1 MLGPPPGAGD
11 SARARRLWL
20 AAEDRAALLDRKGEA
35 ELLRQALSA
44 DPTFLPAIHGYI
56 SATQFRPDLRAEYA
70 RDAAAREG
78 PFFRCVALVAAAPPG
93 YSAAAAPGLLALE
106 QNHEATGCSALFLAT
121 IAVDLRPERVWHER
135 ALDYLERANAAAPA
149 LYEPWLRRAIRL
161 RSLGRSEESRAVI
174 EEGITRSQHPFHRQ
188 ILYAHLANDFAIAGD
203 TVRAAELRRTL
214 AAAVDRDGRPGL
226 RAESPALDATPSL
239 ERLAERLRI
248 AATAGSPWDEW
259 SARRN
264 YGSWLSDAGRPA
276 EALVHL
282 DRAVRIADSVATP
295 MMRQEAY
302 RFRGRVY
309 AKLGRHSEAERDL
322 RRAIA
327 VGSSVGDRYFL
338 AEAWHN
344 LAHVYEG
351 LGRMAEASR
360 AVDRFI
366 ELTRPLRHA
375 QPRMMSLHDG
385 GLIRW
390 KAGWPAAANAA
401 FAEMVQVVDEQ
412 ERGHHWA
419 GEYFERIG
427 DLPRALLYYRKGA
440 ALDLEERSL
449 NLAGLARVYQD
460 LGLTDSAEVA
470 ARAHDSVMSNQLD
483 VPMLPPI
490 LAAAGRSDEAVSIAR
505 TWARKQAGQG
515 NVHGAALAT
524 NALAE
529 LLLRNGDARSALREA
544 AAAES
549 LAQRINLTDELIR
562 ARRLQGQ
569 SRIGMNDRAGG
580 LRLLNQA
587 AVMAAAHP
595 TAEAVLRSQ
604 LALADALVEASLP
617 DQALTAYDRAARVV
631 EDMTVRLDRDFDR
644 ARFRHGQLA
653 AFDGAVGI
661 LLRRPATPRHLAELA
676 GWSQRRKAASLALA
690 AGGRA
695 GSAGGARTL
704 GLEELRRRLPPGA
717 ALIDYQTLDSMSAAL
732 VVTAIGARLIV
743 LPSHSDSLRALV
755 DRLRRPLAR
764 SYAGR
769 IDLARAP
776 FDLAIAHALHRAVL
790 APLAPGLG
798 GIDRLYVV
806 PDGPLHLVPF
816 DALVESPVDPAN
828 PATYAAARY
837 AVDRFQI
844 EILPTAQFLPSGD
857 AATGAIGAA
866 GPNRVLAINRDAPGG
881 AAEVAAI
888 RAAWPAG
895 QVTVLEEL
903 DASETA
909 VRRAAGRY
917 TILHFATHAEADDR
931 EPLASHLRLGADSVA
946 DGFFHLE
953 EIAEDRRSTRLA
965 VLSACETLSGR
976 LYQGEGLMGLARA
989 FLAGGAQAVVAT
1001 QWPIGPASADLMGEF
1016 HRALAGGN
1024 QPGAAL
1030 RSAKLALRRQ
1040 PATSHPFYWAGVI
1053 LIRGART
1060 D

>member
-11 SARARRLWL
+11 SALARRLWL
-20 AAEDRAALLDRKGEA
+20 AAEDRAALLDREGQA
-35 ELLRQALSA
+35 ELLRQALAA
-44 DPTFLPAIHGYI
+44 DPAFLPAVYGYI
-56 SATQFRPDLRAEYA
+56 SVTQFRPDLRAEYA
-70 RDAAAREG
+70 REAALREG
-78 PFFRCVALVAAAPPG
+78 PVSRCVALVAAAPPG
-93 YSAAAAPGLLALE
+93 YPAAAAPGLLALE
-106 QNHEATGCSALFLAT
+106 ESHQATACSALFLSS
-121 IAVDLRPERVWHER
+121 IAVELTPQRIWHER
-135 ALDYLERANAAAPA
+135 VLEYLERATTAAPA
-149 LYEPWLRRAIRL
+149 LHDPWLRRAIRL
-161 RSLGRSEESRAVI
+161 RSLGRVEESRAVV
-174 EEGITRSQHPFHRQ
+174 EEGITRSQHPLHRL
-188 ILYAHLANDFAIAGD
+188 ILYSYLANALATAGD
-203 TVRAAELRRTL
+203 TVKGGELRRAL
-214 AAAVDRDGRPGL
+214 AAAVERDGRPGL
-226 RAESPALDATPSL
+226 RAEAPAIDAAASL
-239 ERLAERLRI
+239 ERVQERLRI
-248 AATAGSPWDEW
+248 TAAAGSSWDEW
-259 SARRN
+259 GARRAV
-264 YGSWLSDAGRPA
+264 GSGLSDAGRPA
-276 EALVHL
+276 EALLHL
-282 DRAVRIADSVATP
+282 DRAVRIADSLGIP
-295 MMRQEAY
+295 MMQQESY

-309 AKLGRHSEAERDL
+309 EKLGRHSEAERDL
-322 RRAIA
+322 LRAIA
-327 VGSSVGDRYFL
+327 VGTSVGDRYFL
-338 AEAWHN
+338 AEAYHN

-351 LGRMAEASR
+351 LGRMAEAAR
-360 AVDRFI
+360 AADRFI
-366 ELTRPLRHA
+366 ELTRPLKHA
-375 QPRMMSLHDG
+375 QPRMMSLHDAA
-385 GLIRW
+385 LIRW

-401 FAEMVQVVDEQ
+401 FAEMVQVVDQQ

-419 GEYFERIG
+419 GAYFERIG
-427 DLPRALLYYRKGA
+427 DLPRALHYYRKGA
-440 ALDLEERSL
+440 ALDQEERSL
-449 NLAGLARVYQD
+449 NLAGLVRVYQD

-470 ARAHDSVMSNQLD
+470 ARAHDSIMSNQLD

-490 LAAAGRSDEAVSIAR
+490 LAAAGRRGEAVTIAR
-505 TWARKQAGQG
+505 AWARKQTGQG

-529 LLLRNGDARSALREA
+529 LLLRNGDTRAALREA

-569 SRIGMNDRAGG
+569 SRLGMNDGAAG

-595 TAEAVLRSQ
+595 TAEAVLLSQ
-604 LALADALVEASLP
+604 LALGDALAQASLP
-617 DQALTAYDRAARVV
+617 DPALTAYDRAARVV
-631 EDMTVRLDRDFDR
+631 EGMTVRLERDFDR

-661 LLRRPATPRHLAELA
+661 LLREPATPRSLAELA
-676 GWSQRRKAASLALA
+676 AWSQRRKAASLALA
-690 AGGRA
+690 AGGQA
-695 GSAGGARTL
+695 GSAGGVRTL
-704 GLEELRRRLPPGA
+704 GLEELRQRLAPGA
-717 ALIDYQTLDSMSAAL
+717 ALVDYQTLDSTSAAL
-732 VVTAIGARLIV
+732 VVTSQGARVIV
-743 LPSHSDSLRALV
+743 LPIRPDSLRSLA
-755 DRLRRPLAR
+755 DRLRRPLVR

-776 FDLAIAHALHRAVL
+776 FDLAIAHTLHRAVL
-790 APLAPGLG
+790 APLAPVLG
-798 GIDRLYVV
+798 GINRLYVV

-828 PATYAAARY
+828 PATYATARY
-837 AVDRFQI
+837 VVDRFQI
-844 EILPTAQFLPSGD
+844 EILPTAQFLSSRDRGPPV
-857 AATGAIGAA
+857 IGAA
-866 GPNRVLAINRDAPGG
+866 GPNRVLAVNRDAPGG

-895 QVTVLEEL
+895 LVTVLEGV

-909 VRRAAGRY
+909 VRKATGKY

-931 EPLASHLRLGADSVA
+931 EPLASHLRLGADSLA

-953 EIAEDRRSTRLA
+953 EIAQDRRPTRLA

-1040 PATSHPFYWAGVI
+1040 PATAHPFYWAGVI
-1053 LIRGART
+1053 LIRGARL

>member
-1 MLGPPPGAGD
+1 MLGPPSGAGD
-11 SARARRLWL
+11 SVLARRLWL
-20 AAEDRAALLDRKGEA
+20 AAEDRAALLDREGQA
-35 ELLRQALSA
+35 ELLRQALAA
-44 DPTFLPAIHGYI
+44 DPAFLPAVYGYI
-56 SATQFRPDLRAEYA
+56 SVTQFRPDLRAEYA
-70 RDAAAREG
+70 HEAALGEG
-78 PFFRCVALVAAAPPG
+78 PFARCVALVASAPPG
-93 YSAAAAPGLLALE
+93 YPAAAAPGLLALE
-106 QNHEATGCSALFLAT
+106 QSHQATACSALFLSS
-121 IAVDLRPERVWHER
+121 IAVELTPQRIWHER
-135 ALDYLERANAAAPA
+135 VLEYLERATAAAPA
-149 LYEPWLRRAIRL
+149 LHEPWLRRAIRL
-161 RSLGRSEESRAVI
+161 RSLGRVDESRAVV
-174 EEGITRSQHPFHRQ
+174 EEGITRSQHPLHRI
-188 ILYAHLANDFAIAGD
+188 ILYSYLANALATAGD
-203 TVRAAELRRTL
+203 TVKAGELRRAL
-214 AAAVDRDGRPGL
+214 AAAVERDGRPGL
-226 RAESPALDATPSL
+226 RAEAPAIDAAASL
-239 ERLAERLRI
+239 ERVQERLRI
-248 AATAGSPWDEW
+248 ASAAGSPWEEW
-259 SARRN
+259 SARRAV
-264 YGSWLSDAGRPA
+264 GSGLSDAGRPA
-276 EALVHL
+276 EALLHL
-282 DRAVRIADSVATP
+282 DRAVRIADSLGTP
-295 MMRQEAY
+295 MMQQESY

-309 AKLGRHSEAERDL
+309 EKLGRHTEAEGDL

-327 VGSSVGDRYFL
+327 VGTRVGDRYFL
-338 AEAWHN
+338 AEAYHN

-351 LGRMAEASR
+351 QGRMAEASR
-360 AVDRFI
+360 TVDRFI
-366 ELTRPLRHA
+366 ELTRPLQHA

-401 FAEMVQVVDEQ
+401 FAEMVRVVDEQ

-427 DLPRALLYYRKGA
+427 DLPRALHYYRKGA
-440 ALDLEERSL
+440 VLDPEERSL

-460 LGLTDSAEVA
+460 LGLADSAEVA

-490 LAAAGRSDEAVSIAR
+490 LAAAGRSDEAVTIAR
-505 TWARKQAGQG
+505 AWARKQAGQG

-529 LLLRNGDARSALREA
+529 LLLRYGDARTALREA
-544 AAAES
+544 AVAES
-549 LAQRINLTDELIR
+549 LAQRINLTDQLIR
-562 ARRLQGQ
+562 AHRLQGQ
-569 SRIGMNDRAGG
+569 SRLGMHDRAGG

-595 TAEAVLRSQ
+595 TAEAVLLSQ
-604 LALADALVEASLP
+604 LALGDALAEASLP

-631 EDMTVRLDRDFDR
+631 EGMTVRLERDFDR

-661 LLRRPATPRHLAELA
+661 LLRQPATPRRLAELA
-676 GWSQRRKAASLALA
+676 AWSQRRKAASLALA
-690 AGGRA
+690 AGGQA
-695 GSAGGARTL
+695 GSGGGARTL
-704 GLEELRRRLPPGA
+704 GLDELRRRLPPGA
-717 ALIDYQTLDSMSAAL
+717 ALVDVQTLDSTSAAL
-732 VVTAIGARLIV
+732 VVTSQGSRVILLQIR
-743 LPSHSDSLRALV
+743 PDSLRSLV

-769 IDLARAP
+769 VDLARAP
-776 FDLAIAHALHRAVL
+776 FDLAIAQALYRAVL
-790 APLAPGLG
+790 APLAPLLG
-798 GIDRLYVV
+798 GIDRLYIV

-816 DALVESPVDPAN
+816 DALVSESPSERTN
-828 PATYAAARY
+828 PSAYSSSRY
-837 AVDRFQI
+837 AMDRFQI
-844 EILPTAQFLPSGD
+844 EILPTAQFLPSRDPAPG
-857 AATGAIGAA
+857 TIVA

-895 QVTVLEEL
+895 QVTLLEGIG
-903 DASETA
+903 ASETA
-909 VRRAAGRY
+909 VRKVAGKY

-931 EPLASHLRLGADSVA
+931 EPLASHLRLGADSLA

-953 EIAEDRRSTRLA
+953 EIAEDRRPARLA

-1024 QPGAAL
+1024 EPGAAL
-1030 RSAKLALRRQ
+1030 RSAKLALRRR
-1040 PATSHPFYWAGVI
+1040 PATAHPFYWAGVI
-1053 LIRGART
+1053 LIRGARA

>member
-1 MLGPPPGAGD
+1 M
-11 SARARRLWL
+11 WL

-35 ELLRQALSA
+35 ELLRQALA
-44 DPTFLPAIHGYI
+44 VDPTFLPAIHGYI

-121 IAVDLRPERVWHER
+121 IAVDLTPERIWHER

-149 LYEPWLRRAIRL
+149 LYEPWLRRANRL

-188 ILYAHLANDFAIAGD
+188 ILYSHLANYFAMAGD
-203 TVRAAELRRTL
+203 TLKAVELRRTL

-226 RAESPALDATPSL
+226 RAESPGLDAIPSL

-322 RRAIA
+322 LRAIA
-327 VGSSVGDRYFL
+327 MGSSVGDRYFL
-338 AEAWHN
+338 AEAYHN

-351 LGRMAEASR
+351 QGRMAEAAR
-360 AVDRFI
+360 TVDRFI
-366 ELTRPLRHA
+366 ELTRPLQHA

-401 FAEMVQVVDEQ
+401 FAEMVRVVDEQ

-427 DLPRALLYYRKGA
+427 DLPRALHYYRKGA
-440 ALDLEERSL
+440 ALDREERSL

-460 LGLTDSAEVA
+460 LGLTDRAEVA

-490 LAAAGRSDEAVSIAR
+490 LAAAGRTDEAVTIAR
-505 TWARKQAGQG
+505 AWARKQVGQG
-515 NVHGAALAT
+515 NVHGGALAT

-529 LLLRNGDARSALREA
+529 LLLRNGDARTALREA
-544 AAAES
+544 ATAES
-549 LAQRINLTDELIR
+549 LAQRINLTDQLIR

-569 SRIGMNDRAGG
+569 SRLAMNDPAGG

-587 AVMAAAHP
+587 AGMVAAHP
-595 TAEAVLRSQ
+595 TAEALLLSQ
-604 LALADALVEASLP
+604 LALGDALARVLLP

-661 LLRRPATPRHLAELA
+661 LLRRPTTPRHLAELA
-676 GWSQRRKAASLALA
+676 AWSQRRKAASLALA
-690 AGGRA
+690 AGGPA
-695 GSAGGARTL
+695 GAVGGARTL
-704 GLEELRRRLPPGA
+704 ELEQLRRRLAPGA
-717 ALIDYQTLDSMSAAL
+717 ALVDYQTLDSTSAAL
-732 VVTAIGARLIV
+732 VVTSQAARVIV
-743 LPSHSDSLRALV
+743 LPIRPDSLRSLV

-776 FDLAIAHALHRAVL
+776 FNLIVAHALYRAVL
-790 APLAPGLG
+790 APLAPLLG
-798 GIDRLYVV
+798 GIDRLYIV

-816 DALVESPVDPAN
+816 DALVAEAPADPGN
-828 PATYAAARY
+828 PAAYSAARY

-844 EILPTAQFLPSGD
+844 EILPTAQFLPSRD
-857 AATGAIGAA
+857 GASGTIGVA
-866 GPNRVLAINRDAPGG
+866 GPTRVLAINRDAPGG

-895 QVTVLEEL
+895 QVTVLEGI

-909 VRRAAGRY
+909 VRRAAGKY

-953 EIAEDRRSTRLA
+953 EIAEDRRPTRLA

-989 FLAGGAQAVVAT
+989 FLAGGAHAVVAT

-1024 QPGAAL
+1024 EPGAAL

-1040 PATSHPFYWAGVI
+1040 PVTAHPFYWAGVI
-1053 LIRGART
+1053 LIRGARA

>member
-1 MLGPPPGAGD
+1 
-11 SARARRLWL
+11 LWL

-35 ELLRQALSA
+35 ELLRQALA
-44 DPTFLPAIHGYI
+44 VDPTFLPAIHGYI

-121 IAVDLRPERVWHER
+121 IAVDLTPERIWHER

-149 LYEPWLRRAIRL
+149 LYEPWLRRANRL

-188 ILYAHLANDFAIAGD
+188 ILYSHLANYFAMAGD
-203 TVRAAELRRTL
+203 TLKAVELRRTL

-226 RAESPALDATPSL
+226 RAESPGLDAIPSL

-322 RRAIA
+322 LRAIA
-327 VGSSVGDRYFL
+327 MGSSVGDRYFL
-338 AEAWHN
+338 AEAYHN

-351 LGRMAEASR
+351 QGRMAEAAR
-360 AVDRFI
+360 TVDRFI
-366 ELTRPLRHA
+366 ELTRPLQHA

-401 FAEMVQVVDEQ
+401 FAEMVRVVDEQ

-427 DLPRALLYYRKGA
+427 DLPRALHYYRKGA
-440 ALDLEERSL
+440 ALDREERSL

-460 LGLTDSAEVA
+460 LGLTDRAEVA

-490 LAAAGRSDEAVSIAR
+490 LAAAGRTDEAVTIAR
-505 TWARKQAGQG
+505 AWARKQVGQG
-515 NVHGAALAT
+515 NVHGGALAT

-529 LLLRNGDARSALREA
+529 LLLRNGDARTALREA
-544 AAAES
+544 ATAES
-549 LAQRINLTDELIR
+549 LAQRINLTDQLIR

-569 SRIGMNDRAGG
+569 SRLAMNDPAGG

-587 AVMAAAHP
+587 AGMVAAHP
-595 TAEAVLRSQ
+595 TAEALLLSQ
-604 LALADALVEASLP
+604 LALGDALARVLLP

-661 LLRRPATPRHLAELA
+661 LLRRPTTPRHLAELA
-676 GWSQRRKAASLALA
+676 AWSQRRKAASLALA
-690 AGGRA
+690 AGGPA
-695 GSAGGARTL
+695 GAVGGARTL
-704 GLEELRRRLPPGA
+704 ELEQLRRRLAPGA
-717 ALIDYQTLDSMSAAL
+717 ALVDYQTLDSTSAAL
-732 VVTAIGARLIV
+732 VVTSQAARVIV
-743 LPSHSDSLRALV
+743 LPIRPDSLRSLV

-776 FDLAIAHALHRAVL
+776 FNLIVAHALYRAVL
-790 APLAPGLG
+790 APLAPLLG
-798 GIDRLYVV
+798 GIDRLYIV

-816 DALVESPVDPAN
+816 DALVAEAPADPGN
-828 PATYAAARY
+828 PAAYSAARY

-844 EILPTAQFLPSGD
+844 EILPTAQFLPSRD
-857 AATGAIGAA
+857 GASGTIGVA
-866 GPNRVLAINRDAPGG
+866 GPTRVLAINRDAPGG

-895 QVTVLEEL
+895 QVTVLEGI

-909 VRRAAGRY
+909 VRRAAGKY

-953 EIAEDRRSTRLA
+953 EIAEDRRPTRLA

-989 FLAGGAQAVVAT
+989 FLAGGAHAVVAT

-1024 QPGAAL
+1024 EPGAAL

-1040 PATSHPFYWAGVI
+1040 PVTAHPFYWAGVI
-1053 LIRGART
+1053 LIRGARA

>member
-1 MLGPPPGAGD
+1 LLGPEPVAGD
-11 SARARRLWL
+11 SALARRLWL

-35 ELLRQALSA
+35 ELLRQALAA

-56 SATQFRPDLRAEYA
+56 HVTQFRPDLRAEYA

-106 QNHEATGCSALFLAT
+106 QNHQATGCSALFLAT
-121 IAVDLRPERVWHER
+121 IAVDLTPERIWHER

-161 RSLGRSEESRAVI
+161 RSLGRGEESRAVL

-226 RAESPALDATPSL
+226 RAESPALDATPSF

-264 YGSWLSDAGRPA
+264 YGSRLSDAGRPA

-309 AKLGRHSEAERDL
+309 AKLGRHLEAERDL

-338 AEAWHN
+338 AEAYHN

-351 LGRMAEASR
+351 MGRMAEAAR
-360 AVDRFI
+360 TVDRFI
-366 ELTRPLRHA
+366 ELTRPLQHA

-401 FAEMVQVVDEQ
+401 FAEMVRVVDEQ

-490 LAAAGRSDEAVSIAR
+490 LAASGRSDEAVTIAR
-505 TWARKQAGQG
+505 AWARKQVGQG

-529 LLLRNGDARSALREA
+529 LLLRNGDARAALREA

-549 LAQRINLTDELIR
+549 LAQRINLTDQLIR
-562 ARRLQGQ
+562 ACRLQGQ
-569 SRIGMNDRAGG
+569 SRLGMNDRAGG
-580 LRLLNQA
+580 LRLLNHA

-595 TAEAVLRSQ
+595 SAEAVLLSQ
-604 LALADALVEASLP
+604 LALGDALAQASLP
-617 DQALTAYDRAARVV
+617 DQALSAYDRAGRVV
-631 EDMTVRLDRDFDR
+631 EDMTVRLDRDFER

-661 LLRRPATPRHLAELA
+661 LLRQPATPRRLAQLA
-676 GWSQRRKAASLALA
+676 AWSQRRKAASLALA
-690 AGGRA
+690 AGGHA
-695 GSAGGARTL
+695 GSVGARTS
-704 GLEELRRRLPPGA
+704 GLEDLRRRLAPGT
-717 ALIDYQTLDSMSAAL
+717 ALVDYQTLDSTSAAL
-732 VVTAIGARLIV
+732 VVTARGARVIA
-743 LPSHSDSLRALV
+743 LPIRPDSLRLLV
-755 DRLRRPLAR
+755 DRLRQPLAR

-776 FDLAIAHALHRAVL
+776 FDLAVAHALYRAVMVPL
-790 APLAPGLG
+790 APLLG
-798 GIDRLYVV
+798 GIERLYIV

-816 DALVESPVDPAN
+816 DALVVEPPVDPAN
-828 PATYAAARY
+828 PAAYAAARY

-844 EILPTAQFLPSGD
+844 EILPTAQFLPSRDSGPV
-857 AATGAIGAA
+857 TA
-866 GPNRVLAINRDAPGG
+866 GPTRVLAINRDAPGG
-881 AAEVAAI
+881 ESEVAAI

-895 QVTVLEEL
+895 QVTVLEGA

-909 VRRAAGRY
+909 VRKATGKY

-953 EIAEDRRSTRLA
+953 EIAQDRRPVRLA

-1016 HRALAGGN
+1016 HRALAGGHE
-1024 QPGAAL
+1024 PGAAL
-1030 RSAKLALRRQ
+1030 RSAKLVLRRQ
-1040 PATSHPFYWAGVI
+1040 PATAHPFYWAGVI
-1053 LIRGART
+1053 LIRGARA